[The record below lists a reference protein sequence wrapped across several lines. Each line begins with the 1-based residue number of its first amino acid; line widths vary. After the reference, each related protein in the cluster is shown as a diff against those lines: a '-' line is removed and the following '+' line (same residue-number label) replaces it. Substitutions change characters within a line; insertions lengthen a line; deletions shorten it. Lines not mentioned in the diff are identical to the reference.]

1 MDVMI
6 WELIGL
12 GLILVAILGLN
23 GKALPGR
30 KGNRPKL
37 VYSRE
42 RQTERRDPA
51 MDQLQKVMQANFTRR
66 RIMNGSEYGLFR
78 IVEKELPQING
89 GYRVFAQTCLGE
101 IIGSTDREAH
111 ACINAKRVDILII
124 GNTGEPLAAI
134 EYQGSGHYQGN
145 AAVRDAVK
153 KEVLRRAGVRYLEIF
168 DGYTDDTVRQMLRD
182 ALRPM
187 TPRTAAAASP
197 AA

>member
-1 MDVMI
+1 MDVMV
-6 WELIGL
+6 WELVGL

-23 GKALPGR
+23 GKALTRR
-30 KGNRPKL
+30 KGSRPKL

-42 RQTERRDPA
+42 RQAERRDPTI
-51 MDQLQKVMQANFTRR
+51 DQLQKVMQASFTKR

-78 IVEKELPQING
+78 LVEKELPQING

-101 IIGSTDREAH
+101 IIGSKDSEAH
-111 ACINAKRVDILII
+111 ACINSKRVDILII

-153 KEVLRRAGVRYLEIF
+153 KEALRRAGVRYVEIF
-168 DGYTDDTVRQMLRD
+168 ESYTDETVRQLLRD
-182 ALRPM
+182 ALRPA
-187 TPRTAAAASP
+187 PQTAATSP